1 MKRMTENAISYYT
14 VTPNDIKNI
23 VSSGTS
29 AGLFTYTPSQEF
41 IEVIHDFKAVLRV
54 DWMKIA
60 ENISHII
67 GAPFSVLYPVNKA
80 FITDEGDIA
89 YSYSAGSVDTK
100 TVNPSFFEL
109 DGKYYIQWT
118 SLTA

>member
-23 VSSGTS
+23 LAQGE
-29 AGLFTYTPSQEF
+29 GLFKYTPSPEF
-41 IEVIHDFKAVLRV
+41 IEVIHDFKSVLIV

-67 GAPFSVLYPVNKA
+67 GAPLSILYPIGKS
-80 FITDEGDIA
+80 FLTDEGDLGYA
-89 YSYSAGSVDTK
+89 YFGGQMTK
-100 TVNPSFFEL
+100 MVNPTFFEL
-109 DGKYYIQWT
+109 EGTYYIQWPA
-118 SLTA
+118 LTA